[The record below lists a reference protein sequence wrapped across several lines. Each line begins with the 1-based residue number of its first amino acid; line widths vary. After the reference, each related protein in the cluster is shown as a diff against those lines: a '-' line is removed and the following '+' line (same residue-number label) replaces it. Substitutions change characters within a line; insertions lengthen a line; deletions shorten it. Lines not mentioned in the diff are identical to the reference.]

1 MMRRIALASA
11 LIAFTATAA
20 IADAPKRVLSVG
32 GSVTETVFAL
42 GAGDSV
48 IAIDQTSYYPWDATH
63 KLPNVGYVRSLAAEG
78 LLSLKSDLLLAGP
91 EAGPP
96 QILDQVQQAGLKVV
110 QLSMGYSPELTLTH
124 IKDIGAALDRSAKAE
139 ALTATLSQDLA
150 TVQAEVAKAK
160 SHPRVLFLLA
170 AGRGAP
176 MAGGKNTAAD
186 AMITLA
192 GGINAAADIRGYKP
206 MSPEAA
212 IGAHPEILLMMS
224 QTVEALGGK
233 EAIYALPELAEL
245 PAIRNKRLI
254 VLDGL
259 YSLGFGPRLAHAL
272 RDMAAEFHPETN
284 FPPLP
289 EREWTKAR

>member
-1 MMRRIALASA
+1 MMRRLALVTSI
-11 LIAFTATAA
+11 LAFTATTALA
-20 IADAPKRVLSVG
+20 GAPKRVLSVG

-48 IAIDQTSYYPWDATH
+48 IAVDQTSYYPWEATH

-110 QLSMGYSPELTLTH
+110 QLSMGYSPELTLKH
-124 IKDIGAALDRSAKAE
+124 INDIGAALDREAQAK
-139 ALTATLSQDLA
+139 ALTATLTQDLA
-150 TVQAEVAKAK
+150 TTQAEIAKAP

-176 MAGGKNTAAD
+176 MAGGKGTAAD

-192 GGINAAADIRGYKP
+192 GGINAAAEIHGYKP

-212 IGAHPEILLMMS
+212 IGAQPEILLMMS
-224 QTVEALGGK
+224 QTVDALGGK
-233 EAIYALPELAEL
+233 DAIYALPELSQL

-272 RDMAAEFHPETN
+272 HDLAVEFHPETN

-289 EREWTKAR
+289 ERAWTKTK